1 MTVPTAPTLA
11 TITAEAIK
19 KAGYTSTGSS
29 QYTTLLARAQ
39 SDWIEE
45 VKWDI
50 WNVCKK
56 LTSLQKVNLQEVT
69 KGKSIY
75 PLPSDFASHI
85 SVVLLDGDTTGTA
98 QAGGATSITL
108 AASDTSTSDIIGKEI
123 VTTGGTG
130 PNQINQI
137 TAIDTTTKVVTVAY
151 TWATNPASG
160 TTYRI
165 IDYYYNLT
173 EKPVWDY
180 DKISTA
186 QTRIR
191 PQSFHIKGDN
201 DNGEIV
207 LDTPDDSY
215 SLKTRYFADL
225 TRIDLDSATDPTIT
239 QVYRRYK
246 NVLIQGV
253 CAKCLQFQDD
263 DRADKETNIYGNLLQ
278 VLQSRESYG
287 MDLSNLIMSVND

>member
-1 MTVPTAPTLA
+1 MTAPTAPTLV
-11 TITAEAIK
+11 TITTEAIK
-19 KAGYTSTGSS
+19 KAGYTSTSSS
-29 QYTTLLARAQ
+29 QYATLLARAQ

-56 LTSLQKVNLQEVT
+56 LTALQKINLQEIT

-75 PLPSDFASHI
+75 PLPADFSSHI
-85 SVVLLDGDTTGTA
+85 SITLLDGDTTGTA

-108 AASDTSTSDIIGKEI
+108 AANDASTSAVIGKEI

-165 IDYYYNLT
+165 VDYYYSLT
-173 EKPVWDY
+173 EAPVWDY
-180 DKISTA
+180 DKRSMAHTLV
-186 QTRIR
+186 R
-191 PQSFHIKGDN
+191 PEYYHIKGDN
-201 DNGEIV
+201 DNGEIII
-207 LDTPDDSY
+207 DTPDDSY
-215 SLKTRYFADL
+215 SLKIRYYADL
-225 TRIDLDSATDPTIT
+225 LRIDLDSATDPTIT
-239 QVYRRYK
+239 QIYRRYR
-246 NVLIQGV
+246 NVLTQGV
-253 CAKCLQFQDD
+253 FVKCLQFQDD
-263 DRADKETNIYGNLLQ
+263 ARYKMEANIYGNLLQ
-278 VLQSRESYG
+278 ALQARESYG
-287 MDLSNLIMSVND
+287 MDLSNLIMSVSD